1 MPMLEP
7 PIARMIVI
15 ALSIIGANPAS
26 ADDKAQPSFSLSLR
40 DTLDGWDNAA
50 GGATRGGAVLNK
62 LQVAATLQGDQV
74 GLDGLSVHAQI
85 FRVDGSSPS
94 RRVGDIQ
101 TVDSID
107 AEPVTR
113 LFEAW
118 AEKKIGSDERS
129 LAVRAGLM
137 DLNADFDSIQTASLF
152 LNSSHGIGADLSRSG
167 VDGPSIYP
175 VSAAGIRLSIL
186 PSPRWTF
193 RFAAFD
199 GVSGNPDQPH
209 AFVSERLAASDGAL
223 LVGQADYHLSDKAK
237 IEAGAWHYTSLPPA
251 LTGTM
256 SRGAHDEGGYL
267 SIEGPLPGA
276 RNWSAWGRLGFANG
290 NAQIVDR
297 YIGFGVVGTG
307 LFKGR
312 NDDRIGIA
320 VAQARIGM
328 QSREKLGLPIA
339 ETSIEASYQL
349 KVGAHFA
356 AQPDVQYVIHPA
368 SGPHIK
374 NALIMGVR
382 LVFTAGYP
390 KPAPPT
396 EASDP
401 TVPPDGPQP
410 DDAAPS
416 S

>member
-1 MPMLEP
+1 MP
-7 PIARMIVI
+7 PIAAMVGA
-15 ALSIIGANPAS
+15 ALCLMNAS
-26 ADDKAQPSFSLSLR
+26 PSFADDKTSPPPFSLSLR

-50 GGATRGGAVLNK
+50 GGVTSGGAVLNK
-62 LQVAATLQGDQV
+62 LQVAATLQGDQF

-94 RRVGDIQ
+94 RRVGDVQ
-101 TVDSID
+101 TVDNID

-113 LFEAW
+113 LFEVW

-129 LAVRAGLM
+129 LAIRVGLM

-175 VSAAGIRLSIL
+175 VSAAGIRVSVL

-199 GVSGNPDQPH
+199 GVSGNPDHPH
-209 AFVSERLAASDGAL
+209 AFVSTRLAASDGAL
-223 LVGQADYHLSDKAK
+223 LVGQGDYHLSDKAK
-237 IEAGAWHYTSLPPA
+237 IEAGAWHYTSQTPA
-251 LTGTM
+251 LAAMTDRAT
-256 SRGAHDEGGYL
+256 HDEGAYL

-276 RNWSAWGRLGFANG
+276 PNWSAWGRFGVASG
-290 NAQIVDR
+290 RAQIVDR
-297 YIGFGVVGTG
+297 YVGFGVVRSG

-328 QSREKLGLPIA
+328 QPREKLGLPIA

-349 KVGAHFA
+349 KVGEHFA

-368 SGPHIK
+368 SGPNIK

-410 DDAAPS
+410 DDAARS
-416 S
+416 G